1 MKIEELLKEIEK
13 GNVKDGALF
22 HGRGFFY
29 PMIVSDK
36 KLYLLNTMR
45 NGFVLVDSSDI
56 AHFIVNNYEIYPYL
70 LGDEEDGE

>member
-22 HGRGFFY
+22 HGGDFFY

-36 KLYLLNTMR
+36 KLYLLNTMK

-56 AHFIVNNYEIYPYL
+56 AHFIVNNYEIYPYKKIM
-70 LGDEEDGE
+70 E